1 MSVSAMQCN
10 VLAGAPNLFPHPRVH
25 KLSEEF
31 VQLAAATALT
41 SDCKAFTTKEIFA
54 PRWPHPHPATEPGF
68 MKTIEDLFNETGEN
82 RRFYVISIQRTK

>member
-1 MSVSAMQCN
+1 MSVPAATAVQ
-10 VLAGAPNLFPHPRVH
+10 GAFPNLFPHPRVH

-54 PRWPHPHPATEPGF
+54 PRWPHHPAAEPGF
-68 MKTIEDLFNETGEN
+68 
-82 RRFYVISIQRTK
+82 S